1 MTQMINETRVNNIN
15 NFDDNV
21 FANLKTLSFIM
32 LDGVLYPQIE
42 FTLFGGNKKRTRP
55 ATNTMI

>member
-1 MTQMINETRVNNIN
+1 MINEAKVNNIN

-32 LDGVLYPQIE
+32 LDGVLYP
-42 FTLFGGNKKRTRP
+42 
-55 ATNTMI
+55 